1 MPCTGV
7 IWKEPVFL
15 FTEHFLEIY
24 HRAMASSHQN
34 LPSGHDVLGSNIL
47 DYLSSSALA
56 ESGILD
62 PLHFVY
68 YPENDFYVPVTQLL
82 QDSYERKY
90 RFRTWFGL
98 IGSNL
103 VVLSC
108 KQCSSIYQISFQT
121 YFLTPKKLYVHNLF
135 CSSRSRNDCDMIGI
149 ASRLW
154 ANFGG
159 PMHKI

>member
-1 MPCTGV
+1 
-7 IWKEPVFL
+7 VFL

-90 RFRTWFGL
+90 RFRT
-98 IGSNL
+98 
-103 VVLSC
+103 
-108 KQCSSIYQISFQT
+108 
-121 YFLTPKKLYVHNLF
+121 
-135 CSSRSRNDCDMIGI
+135 
-149 ASRLW
+149 
-154 ANFGG
+154 
-159 PMHKI
+159 